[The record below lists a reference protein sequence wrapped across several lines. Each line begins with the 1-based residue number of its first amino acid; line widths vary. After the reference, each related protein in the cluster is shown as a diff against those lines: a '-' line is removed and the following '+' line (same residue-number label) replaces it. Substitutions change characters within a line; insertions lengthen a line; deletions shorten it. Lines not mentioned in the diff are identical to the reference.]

1 MNTYYNERLRGDR
14 GALKRAL
21 YKACGF
27 SDQDLMKPV
36 IAIADSYT
44 DATAGHANFDRIR
57 ERVVQGIK
65 DEGGCAMTF
74 GCIAPCDGI
83 AEGNIGMRYILPS
96 RDLIASSIECMCRAH
111 GFDGL
116 VMLAS
121 CDKIVPGMLMAAAR
135 LDISAI
141 FCNAGPMYPAVYKN
155 RHWDGNIITEAAGW
169 KERGLIDEEEFRKI
183 ENLAEPCFGSCAMLG
198 TANTMCCAAEAMGM
212 SLPGCAT
219 IPAVDEERLEWA
231 YESGRAAVRLV
242 RNHITARMIMSEQA
256 LMNAL
261 KLVFAI
267 GGSTNA
273 VMHLQAIWHEAGH
286 GELPLK
292 RIGETAKATPQ
303 IASVYPASEYDMVDY
318 HEAGGVMAVMKEL
331 SPLLDTSCLSVSGKS
346 IGENLKGCS
355 GSRNTS
361 VIRHIDDPFSTSG
374 GLAVLHGNIAREGAV
389 AKPAAIPPQLLKTS
403 LKAEVFESEDEAIE
417 GIMSGK
423 IRKGTCLVLRYE
435 GPKGGPGMPEMYR
448 PMKALE
454 GMGLSDS
461 CALITDGRFS
471 GSNRGLFVGHISPE
485 AYEGGNIALI
495 ENGDTISIDIDE
507 GKIDLMVSEDELEK
521 RRLSWQR
528 KEKQM
533 PPGYLDTYRHTSLS
547 ASRGALVL

>member
-21 YKACGF
+21 YKSCGF

-111 GFDGL
+111 GFVGL

-183 ENLAEPCFGSCAMLG
+183 ETRAEPCFGSCDRLG
-198 TANTMCCAAEAMGM
+198 TATTLCWSAEA
-212 SLPGCAT
+212 
-219 IPAVDEERLEWA
+219 R
-231 YESGRAAVRLV
+231 
-242 RNHITARMIMSEQA
+242 
-256 LMNAL
+256 
-261 KLVFAI
+261 
-267 GGSTNA
+267 
-273 VMHLQAIWHEAGH
+273 
-286 GELPLK
+286 EL
-292 RIGETAKATPQ
+292 
-303 IASVYPASEYDMVDY
+303 
-318 HEAGGVMAVMKEL
+318 
-331 SPLLDTSCLSVSGKS
+331 
-346 IGENLKGCS
+346 
-355 GSRNTS
+355 
-361 VIRHIDDPFSTSG
+361 
-374 GLAVLHGNIAREGAV
+374 
-389 AKPAAIPPQLLKTS
+389 
-403 LKAEVFESEDEAIE
+403 
-417 GIMSGK
+417 
-423 IRKGTCLVLRYE
+423 
-435 GPKGGPGMPEMYR
+435 
-448 PMKALE
+448 
-454 GMGLSDS
+454 
-461 CALITDGRFS
+461 
-471 GSNRGLFVGHISPE
+471 
-485 AYEGGNIALI
+485 
-495 ENGDTISIDIDE
+495 
-507 GKIDLMVSEDELEK
+507 
-521 RRLSWQR
+521 
-528 KEKQM
+528 
-533 PPGYLDTYRHTSLS
+533 
-547 ASRGALVL
+547 